1 MSCKTAPTRRNSL
14 LLPKKGS
21 SVNMTE
27 GSILKHILS
36 FAIPVLVGS
45 LFQQLYNMVDTW
57 VVGNYVSN
65 EAFSAVGSVGPII
78 NMLIGFFTGL
88 AAGAGV
94 VISQNYGAKHF
105 DEVSKTVHTA
115 VTMTSLLG
123 IVFTFLGIFLAPL
136 MLQLMNTPEEVIPA
150 STQYL
155 QIYFAGILGLM
166 IYNIGAG
173 ILRAVGDSTRP
184 FYYLIVSALM
194 NIGLD
199 LLFVL
204 VFHMGVAGVAWAT
217 IISQGVSSVL
227 VMVTLARS
235 NECIKLSF
243 RKLTVHWNSL
253 KRIVSVGLPASIQ
266 MAITAFSNIFVQSYI
281 NYFGADF
288 MSGWAAYTKIDQL
301 LLLPV
306 QAIALSVSTFVGQ
319 NLGAGHVYRAKKG
332 INRGILMTLISTAV
346 LMTPIMLFP
355 SPIVAFFN
363 AKPEVIDY
371 GAMLL
376 LWLSPFYLLT
386 SFNQVYVG
394 ALRGAGNTRIP
405 TLISLG
411 SFVVIRQIYL
421 FVVSRVCNEALLIGL
436 SYPFGWIFNS
446 LLTTIYYYRT
456 DLLKTRIVVD
466 KPKE

>member
-1 MSCKTAPTRRNSL
+1 MSDKHAPAQKHSFF
-14 LLPKKGS
+14 LPKKSS

-78 NMLIGFFTGL
+78 NTLIGFFTGL
-88 AAGAGV
+88 ASGAGV
-94 VISQNYGAKHF
+94 VISQNYGAKRY
-105 DEVSKTVHTA
+105 DEVSKAVHTA
-115 VTMTSLLG
+115 VTMTALLG
-123 IVFTFLGIFLAPL
+123 ILFTFLGIFLVPL
-136 MLQLMNTPEEVIPA
+136 MLRLMNTPEEVMPA
-150 STQYL
+150 ATEYL

-166 IYNIGAG
+166 LYNIGAG

-184 FYYLIVSALM
+184 FYFLIISALM
-194 NIGLD
+194 NICLD

-204 VFHMGVAGVAWAT
+204 VFRMGVAGVAWAT
-217 IISQGVSSVL
+217 IISQGISALL
-227 VMVTLARS
+227 VMITLARS
-235 NECIKLSF
+235 NECVKLSL
-243 RKLTVHWNSL
+243 RKLTLHWNSL
-253 KRIVSVGLPASIQ
+253 KRIVGVGLPASIQ

-281 NYFGADF
+281 NYFGPDF
-288 MSGWAAYTKIDQL
+288 MSGWAAYTKTDQL

-306 QAIALSVSTFVGQ
+306 QAIALSMSTFVGQ
-319 NLGAGHVYRAKKG
+319 KLGACAVDRAKKG
-332 INRGILMTLISTAV
+332 INRGILMTLVSTAV

-355 SPIVAFFN
+355 RSIVAFFN

-371 GAMLL
+371 GSMLL

-405 TLISLG
+405 TLISLC

-436 SYPFGWIFNS
+436 SYPFGWIFNT
-446 LLTTIYYYRT
+446 LLTTIYYHRT
-456 DLLKTRIVVD
+456 NLLKTRVVED
-466 KPKE
+466 KPQE